1 MTQLASRRAFLG
13 AALAG
18 PAARRPSGAAGPALQ
33 YRTLGSTGLKVTSVG
48 FGCMITSDAS
58 VIEKAAEIGI
68 NFFDTARSYQGGNNE
83 RMVGAA
89 LRARRRSVL
98 IGTKT
103 RSADKASALEDL
115 NASLRELRTD
125 YVDIWYLHGR
135 SRPEQITDELVD
147 AFATAKR
154 QGKIRFAGV
163 STHSSQKTLI
173 PALAKNP
180 HIDVILTAY
189 NFTMDAEMGRVIE
202 QARQAGKAIVA
213 MKVMAGRFTG
223 VRFLQRLEEKLP
235 PEGRMLAALKW
246 VLRNPHVDTT
256 IPSIADLEQLE
267 ENLRAMSEPFTDADG
282 KLLAW
287 QSERIRPLYC
297 RMCGACDGRCPKGL
311 PVSDILRYLSYAD
324 GYGEFALARESFL
337 ELPEPLR
344 AIRCRDCAV
353 CAIECPNGVQVAARL
368 ARAQETLA

>member
-1 MTQLASRRAFLG
+1 MKQLASRRAFLAATLAAPPALRPAG
-13 AALAG
+13 AA
-18 PAARRPSGAAGPALQ
+18 SSELQ

-48 FGCMITSDAS
+48 FGCMITSDPS
-58 VIEKAAEIGI
+58 VIEKAAELGI
-68 NFFDTARSYQGGNNE
+68 NFFDTARGYQGGNNE

-89 LRARRRSVL
+89 LKARRKSVL

-103 RSADKASALEDL
+103 RGGDQASALEDL
-115 NASLRELRTD
+115 DTSLRELGTD
-125 YVDIWYLHGR
+125 YVDIWYLHAK
-135 SRPEQITDELVD
+135 SRPEQITDGLIEALT
-147 AFATAKR
+147 TAKR

-163 STHSSQKTLI
+163 STHSNQKTLI

-202 QARQAGKAIVA
+202 QARRAGKAIVA

-223 VRFLQRLEEKLP
+223 MRLLQRLQEKLQ

-256 IPSIADLEQLE
+256 IPSITDLEQLE
-267 ENLRAMSEPFTDADG
+267 ENLRAMSEPFTEADG
-282 KLLAW
+282 KLLAS
-287 QSERIRPLYC
+287 QLERIRPLYC
-297 RMCGACDGRCPKGL
+297 RMCGACEGRCPQGL
-311 PVSDILRYLSYAD
+311 PVSDILRYLAYAE
-324 GYGEFALARESFL
+324 GYGQFQLARESFL

-344 AIRCRDCAV
+344 AVRCRDCAA
-353 CAIECPNGVQVAARL
+353 CAIACPNGVRVAERL
-368 ARAQETLA
+368 TRAQEMLA